1 MLDLL
6 IYTQITTIYRKLLSY
21 LLKILTVLFLYI
33 IEG

>member
-6 IYTQITTIYRKLLSY
+6 IYTQITTIYRKLSY
-21 LLKILTVLFLYI
+21 LLKILTVLFLYK